1 MTDDS
6 TNPST
11 NEPEPQAAIA
21 SLHTPSPVTTPPVA
35 APAVVKSDIT
45 PPNATPRIPTRNVTP
60 QIEEVPQRDTV
71 LDPRVV
77 ALRAMFPDYDDL
89 ILCVRSIPC
98 LPINQLPI
106 HITIAGYRCLNLW
119 AETKIAPLMHYSV

>member
-6 TNPST
+6 TNPSI
-11 NEPEPQAAIA
+11 NEPESQAGPIA
-21 SLHTPSPVTTPPVA
+21 SLHTPSPVTIPPVA
-35 APAVVKSDIT
+35 APAMVESDIT
-45 PPNATPRIPTRNVTP
+45 PNVTARIPTPNVTP

-71 LDPRVV
+71 VDPRVV

-89 ILCVRSIPC
+89 ILCVRSISC
-98 LPINQLPI
+98 LPNNQLPI